1 MSNNVTLPAAGS
13 IVETIDEGSG
23 VERQVV
29 ALGSIGKAGSETQLS
44 AGPNTAANSVPVVL
58 NSDPDLRP
66 SAGNIT
72 AQDTA
77 SSSTT
82 GQNGASI
89 ITGTPTA
96 NSFRSQAINGESAA
110 RILIGGTWTGT
121 LQFEGSLDGGT
132 TWTPLPARV
141 VGSGYTQS
149 AVTGNGQFLAD
160 VSGLTNFRA
169 RSTAAMTGTATVGM
183 TFSTAPGATNVLN
196 PVRLFDNA
204 SGNSAV
210 IDKAGGVGIVGNR
223 PFVVKGTINNGQ
235 TTYSVS
241 GNQPNIGGLITVAT
255 GLPAGTIIT
264 ALILRIKCLNGNFTS
279 GSNLNVLFFDANP
292 TASTITD
299 NSNINI
305 AAADLVKTIAG
316 QSVGVTSLGQTVQT
330 SGLIELWTFT
340 GARQAVDGSGNM
352 YFEITPNGSL
362 ALAATNVLAYEVD
375 GTY

>member
-66 SAGNIT
+66 SAGSIT

-169 RSTAAMTGTATVGM
+169 RSTAAMTGAAAVGM
-183 TFSTAPGATNVLN
+183 TFSAAPGATNVLN

-204 SGNSAV
+204 SGNSAA
-210 IDKAGGVGIVGNR
+210 IDKSGGLGSVGSR
-223 PFVVKGTINNGQ
+223 PFVVKGSLNNGQ
-235 TTYSVS
+235 TSYVQ
-241 GNQPNIGGLITVAT
+241 NNCVGGMITIAT
-255 GLPAGTIIT
+255 GLPPGTILTAFRLSLRALYSTSNAGVLLIT
-264 ALILRIKCLNGNFTS
+264 MLDG
-279 GSNLNVLFFDANP
+279 NP
-292 TASTITD
+292 TASTISD
-299 NSNINI
+299 NVAQSLNS
-305 AAADLVKTIAG
+305 ADLAKVQFIVINGNSWSQNGSGGYAFMSGTGTRIQVDANGNLYFWISAG
-316 QSVGVTSLGQTVQT
+316 AGVTFAS
-330 SGLIELWTFT
+330 
-340 GARQAVDGSGNM
+340 AN
-352 YFEITPNGSL
+352 
-362 ALAATNVLAYEVD
+362 NVLWEFD
-375 GTY
+375 GTF